1 MHDEGFNGDD
11 LTVKQ
16 AAIVNLGRL
25 KETPQASE
33 ALDILLEATEHDA
46 AFIRASAARILGCFG
61 GQPAQAALAKLQQD
75 SSHRVVR
82 AALEGLL

>member
-1 MHDEGFNGDD
+1 MHDEVFNRDD

-46 AFIRASAARILGCFG
+46 AFIRASAARILECFG
-61 GQPAQAALAKLQQD
+61 GQQAQAALAKLQQD

-82 AALEGLL
+82 VALEGLL

>member
-33 ALDILLEATEHDA
+33 AMDILFEATEHDA
-46 AFIRASAARILGCFG
+46 PFIRASAARMLRYFG
-61 GQPAQAALAKLQQD
+61 GQPAEAALAKLQQD
-75 SSHRVVR
+75 SDYRVVR
-82 AALEGLL
+82 AALEGLM